1 MGHPGQGK
9 CSSVLFSPDSQALF
23 SLVSRSWGSGSPI
36 LGHFHAQRKAFSCTY
51 YQGFPYSLTGKES
64 TCNAGDLGSVPGSG
78 ISVGEGIGY
87 SLQLEKEMA
96 THSSILTWRTP

>member
-36 LGHFHAQRKAFSCTY
+36 LGHIALPPTLRGPNCVWPGADPGMCT
-51 YQGFPYSLTGKES
+51 F
-64 TCNAGDLGSVPGSG
+64 
-78 ISVGEGIGY
+78 
-87 SLQLEKEMA
+87 
-96 THSSILTWRTP
+96 